1 MWTHETMQ
9 LRTVC
14 DKRLYVPITSG
25 SFEAKISID
34 IQQTFSFC
42 NNVSVIG
49 DQIFA
54 TDFLRFFQSHFKKNV
69 KSHVFW
75 NLKKKRKIRIL
86 EHCHKMRWAGI
97 CQILCYALTADW
109 HLMFAYQNNDFF
121 LSITEWRRSLLFA
134 CSDTFPVRH
143 TVELS
148 ISEIAMLSMPTMA
161 IPEVNFEIFGLR
173 TLREAGR

>member
-1 MWTHETMQ
+1 MQ

-54 TDFLRFFQSHFKKNV
+54 TDFLRFFQSH
-69 KSHVFW
+69 
-75 NLKKKRKIRIL
+75 LKK
-86 EHCHKMRWAGI
+86 
-97 CQILCYALTADW
+97 T
-109 HLMFAYQNNDFF
+109 
-121 LSITEWRRSLLFA
+121 
-134 CSDTFPVRH
+134 
-143 TVELS
+143 
-148 ISEIAMLSMPTMA
+148 
-161 IPEVNFEIFGLR
+161 
-173 TLREAGR
+173 